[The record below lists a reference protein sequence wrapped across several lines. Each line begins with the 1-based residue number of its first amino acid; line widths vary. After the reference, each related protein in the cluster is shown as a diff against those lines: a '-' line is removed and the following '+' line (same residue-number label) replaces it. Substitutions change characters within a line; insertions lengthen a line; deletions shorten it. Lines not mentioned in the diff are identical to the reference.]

1 MSEPI
6 GRRALV
12 LAGTGSF
19 LSAAGASLMGIALPS
34 LARAFGVSLESAQGL
49 MLAYTIT
56 VTVCLLPFGLVAD
69 RVGLVKI
76 ARVGFSAF
84 AIASAA
90 LTVVPSFRAMMI
102 ARSVQG
108 ASAALLMAS
117 LPAWLSAVT
126 PPNERGRALGLS
138 ASATYVGLTTGPV
151 LGGFLVRALGPQGIF
166 VVLVPI
172 AAVSASALFRTDVG
186 EATGAA
192 RPSGPSR
199 VGGLRELF
207 GTKGVPGGAFA
218 AYLQYATT
226 FAVSAQ
232 IPFLLQDEHGMSP
245 ERAGLVAVVQPAVMV
260 VVAPFAGRLSDA
272 RGARP
277 FVVVGSLV
285 CALAAFAM
293 RATLGAGSPVVV
305 GLCLGVLGL
314 GAGLF
319 TSPNNASLLSAAPP
333 KLRGSASALVALAR
347 NAGMVTG
354 VVSST
359 RVLTWVSG
367 SARPMG
373 DAFVSGY
380 RAALLVAVALGVGA
394 AVVSLGRAKPATD
407 AT

>member
-1 MSEPI
+1 M
-6 GRRALV
+6 

-34 LARAFGVSLESAQGL
+34 LARTFGVPLEAAQGL
-49 MLAYTIT
+49 MLAYTVT
-56 VTVCLLPFGLVAD
+56 VTVCLLPFGRIAD
-69 RVGLVKI
+69 RMGLVKI
-76 ARVGFSAF
+76 ARVGFSVF
-84 AIASAA
+84 ALASAA
-90 LTVVPSFRAMMI
+90 LVVVPSFRAMMI
-102 ARSVQG
+102 ARAVQG

-172 AAVSASALFRTDVG
+172 AALSAVALFRTDVSDEPG
-186 EATGAA
+186 TAGA
-192 RPSGPSR
+192 PSR
-199 VGGLRELF
+199 TAGLRELF
-207 GTKGVPGGAFA
+207 GTKGVRGGAFA

-232 IPFLLQDEHGMSP
+232 IPFLLQDEHGMTP

-293 RATLGAGSPVVV
+293 RATLGMASPVVV
-305 GLCLGVLGL
+305 GLCLGLLGL

-354 VVSST
+354 VVVST

-367 SARPMG
+367 TAHPRG
-373 DAFVSGY
+373 LAFTSGY
-380 RAALLVAVALGVGA
+380 RASLLVACALGVGA
-394 AVVSLGRAKPATD
+394 ALVSAGRTRTKAE
-407 AT
+407 

>member
-1 MSEPI
+1 M

-90 LTVVPSFRAMMI
+90 LVVVPSFRAMMI

-172 AAVSASALFRTDVG
+172 AAVSAIALFRTPV
-186 EATGAA
+186 AAGA
-192 RPSGPSR
+192 SGASGTPSR
-199 VGGLRELF
+199 AAGLRELF
-207 GTKGVPGGAFA
+207 GTQGVRGGAFA

-293 RATLGAGSPVVV
+293 RATLGLGSPVVV

-367 SARPMG
+367 TARPRG

-380 RAALLVAVALGVGA
+380 RAALLVACALGVGA
-394 AVVSLGRAKPATD
+394 ALVSLGRAKPATD